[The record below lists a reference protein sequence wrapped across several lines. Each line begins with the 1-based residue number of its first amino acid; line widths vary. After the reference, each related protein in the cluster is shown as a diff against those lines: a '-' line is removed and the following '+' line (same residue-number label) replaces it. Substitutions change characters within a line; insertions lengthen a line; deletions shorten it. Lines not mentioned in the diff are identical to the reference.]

1 MALTTALSL
10 VFIQTNVLG
19 ICKERKLQAGS
30 KKCGNSTHSA
40 HLCFRFKKN
49 KLRERIRVCGRTGT

>member
-30 KKCGNSTHSA
+30 KTVS
-40 HLCFRFKKN
+40 
-49 KLRERIRVCGRTGT
+49 RVG